1 MPKTQKKRLP
11 EGPFYRDLGRNIR
24 FTRSAAGK
32 SQEDTAEHLDI
43 SFQQLQKY
51 ENGTNRIPVDRLV
64 SLASFLDVP
73 VSQFVG
79 ESEAANSQTLSLMS
93 QFESKECQNLLRYFL
108 SIDDERVRAAVLS
121 FVKSM
126 AALSD

>member
-1 MPKTQKKRLP
+1 MPKAHKKRLP

-51 ENGTNRIPVDRLV
+51 ENGSNRIPVDRLV
-64 SLASFLDVP
+64 SLAGFLDVP

-79 ESEAANSQTLSLMS
+79 DHGAAKSATQSLMD
-93 QFESKECQNLLRYFL
+93 QYGSKECQTLLRYFL
-108 SIDDERVRAAVLS
+108 SIEDERMRAAVLN

-126 AALSD
+126 AALNG